1 MPLGFKPW
9 EPEEAVGSLWHRVVG
24 RLDER
29 PAFPDAAVAL
39 PAMQARI
46 GIVFRGLGGEAGV
59 EFRDATAEGAQ
70 HRRSFWRRL
79 GHAEEAIER
88 PSFDGEVLRLPA
100 SLDALPERALNEQLY
115 LWLAAFAAH
124 DEAPPPEAP
133 DPLRADLLT
142 LRHAQATIA
151 RLLTGYPG
159 LRPDYLRLCREILAL
174 RARRQRPEAEQA
186 LEDAIRALLGDS
198 AAPSGAAGRYLDLIQ
213 DEATA
218 PDAVTAPPGYRC
230 FEPVLLWPER
240 RPAPT
245 LDRGPASRDE
255 TGAGSGQAP
264 DGKRKRAARK
274 KSDQVNR
281 KDSLI
286 LHRFESMLS
295 WADFLNLNRRVEDD
309 DPETA
314 KKAADDAEEL
324 GLADVD
330 QRPATRLAFDL
341 DLAPRDLDSERL
353 AGEELLPEW
362 DYRGN
367 RYLADH
373 VRILEARGDS
383 LDQADGG
390 ATEPV
395 ARWRIAAVKRQFEA
409 LRPRRRTLTRQ
420 IDGEELD
427 MEGVVRSLV
436 DLRAS
441 GDGSNRVYRQIV
453 NDERDLA
460 VATLIDC
467 SRSTESAVGERA
479 VIDVAREALSA
490 LGHGLAAVGDSH
502 AIYSF
507 SSLKRHRVYVN
518 RLKGF
523 EEPMSRAVERR
534 IAALKP
540 GFYTR
545 LGAAIRAVAKPLKAQ
560 GASRRLLLV
569 ITDGKPNDLDH
580 YEGRYGV
587 EDSRMAV
594 TEARRLGHA
603 VFGITIDKRAE
614 TYIPRIFGQ
623 NGYCIVSRPER
634 LTSAL
639 PLIYRH
645 LVT

>member
-1 MPLGFKPW
+1 MPLGIKPW

-29 PAFPDAAVAL
+29 PAFPEAAVAL
-39 PAMQARI
+39 AAMQGRI

-59 EFRDATAEGAQ
+59 EFRDAAEETAQ
-70 HRRSFWRRL
+70 HRRSLWRRL
-79 GHAEEAIER
+79 GHAEESIER

-115 LWLAAFAAH
+115 LWLAAYAAH
-124 DEAPPPEAP
+124 DPAPPPDIQ

-142 LRHAQATIA
+142 LRQAHRTTAQVLAD
-151 RLLTGYPG
+151 YPG
-159 LRPDYLRLCREILAL
+159 LRQGYDRLRRETLAL

-186 LEDAIRALLGDS
+186 LESAILALLGD
-198 AAPSGAAGRYLDLIQ
+198 GAATSGTARRYLELIQ
-213 DEATA
+213 EETA
-218 PDAVTAPPGYRC
+218 GLDDVTAPAGYHC

-240 RPAPT
+240 RPAP
-245 LDRGPASRDE
+245 LPDRGQASRDE
-255 TGAGSGQAP
+255 AGAGSGQTP
-264 DGKRKRAARK
+264 NGKRKRAARK
-274 KSDQVNR
+274 KSDQANR

-286 LHRFESMLS
+286 LHRFESILS
-295 WADFLNLNRRVEDD
+295 WADFLNVNRRVEDD

-324 GLADVD
+324 GIADVD

-341 DLAPRDLDSERL
+341 DLAPRDLEGERL
-353 AGEELLPEW
+353 AGEALLPEW
-362 DYRGN
+362 DYLGN

-373 VRILEARGDS
+373 VRILESQGES
-383 LDQADGG
+383 LDPADSR
-390 ATEPV
+390 ATDPL
-395 ARWRIAAVKRQFEA
+395 AHRRIAAVKRQFEA
-409 LRPRRRTLTRQ
+409 LRPRRRSLTRQ

-427 MEGVVRSLV
+427 IEGLVRSLV

-523 EEPMSRAVERR
+523 EEPMNPVVERR
-534 IAALKP
+534 IAALRP

-545 LGAAIRAVAKPLKAQ
+545 LGAAIRAVAAPLKAQ

-580 YEGRYGV
+580 YDGRYGV

-594 TEARRLGHA
+594 IEARRLGHA
-603 VFGITIDKRAE
+603 VFGIAIEKRAE

-623 NGYCIVSRPER
+623 NGYAIVSRPER